1 MTAMRDDH
9 RKEVAKFVARI
20 KELERL
26 HLALQEKLKQEK
38 QGSKEAVAAMQRDID
53 ILKEQLASLR
63 RREAQMAEA
72 LKQHDVQFAEKR
84 R

>member
-1 MTAMRDDH
+1 
-9 RKEVAKFVARI
+9 
-20 KELERL
+20 
-26 HLALQEKLKQEK
+26 KLKQEK

-63 RREAQMAEA
+63 RREAQMADA
-72 LKQHDVQFAEKR
+72 LKQNDVQFAEKR